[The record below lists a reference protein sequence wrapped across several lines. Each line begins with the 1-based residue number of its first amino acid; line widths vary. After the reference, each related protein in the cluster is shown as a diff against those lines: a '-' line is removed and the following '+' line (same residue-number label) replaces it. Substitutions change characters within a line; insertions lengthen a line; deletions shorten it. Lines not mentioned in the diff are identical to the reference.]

1 MGFHRATKSKPA
13 VAITESIRDMT
24 TAAINSF
31 SARSATMLRDARR
44 AMRMLVPY
52 KHELT
57 AIADELGC
65 KDNPFQCWQEIRR
78 LKERAAEADDL
89 YRQLDDLH
97 RQLDEMQSTID
108 DRVQSRA
115 HNVLRELNEAE
126 ARIMAHEEAAT
137 KARELWR
144 QICGDFSIQDMK
156 PPTGAG
162 MLVWLMSLVEG
173 AEARSKAD
181 RATALHFKAACAEL
195 CDRSDASS
203 KA

>member
-1 MGFHRATKSKPA
+1 
-13 VAITESIRDMT
+13 MT

-31 SARSATMLRDARR
+31 SARSAAMLRDMRR

-57 AIADELGC
+57 AIAGELGC

-78 LKERAAEADDL
+78 LKEKAAEADDL
-89 YRQLDDLH
+89 R

-115 HNVLRELNEAE
+115 HNALRELAEAE
-126 ARIMAHEEAAT
+126 ARIEAHEKAAT
-137 KARELWR
+137 KARALWR
-144 QICGDFSIQDMK
+144 QICGEFSIHNME

-173 AEARSKAD
+173 AEVRNKTD

-195 CDRSDASS
+195 CDRLEAASE
-203 KA
+203 A

>member
-1 MGFHRATKSKPA
+1 MGFHRATKSKPSA
-13 VAITESIRDMT
+13 TVTERISDMT
-24 TAAINSF
+24 TAAVNSF
-31 SARSATMLRDARR
+31 SARSATMLRDMRR

-78 LKERAAEADDL
+78 LKERAARADDL
-89 YRQLDDLH
+89 QR
-97 RQLDEMQSTID
+97 RLDEMQSTID

-137 KARELWR
+137 KARALWR
-144 QICGDFSIQDMK
+144 EICGELLIENME
-156 PPTGAG
+156 PPNGAS
-162 MLVWLMSLVEG
+162 MLVWLMSLVVG
-173 AEARSKAD
+173 ADARSKAD
-181 RATALHFKAACAEL
+181 RTTALYFKAGCAALTTKLDEAG
-195 CDRSDASS
+195 RA
-203 KA
+203 